1 MDNWKDRLKAAADE
15 MGLKAPDIA
24 GGLSP
29 KLSAPSV
36 YGWFAKDIH
45 KGVKPTK
52 ELTGPNLIRVCD
64 LLRIQPKW
72 LITGKGPRRM
82 LPAAYGVLLGL
93 YNDADD
99 DNRKVM
105 DISLD
110 MACRIALQS
119 LGIEVADIPSPKTKK
134 GDSVGTVKQRRKKD
148 NQPL

>member
-1 MDNWKDRLKAAADE
+1 METWKDRLKSAADE
-15 MGLKAPDIA
+15 MDLKAPDIA
-24 GGLSP
+24 DRLTP
-29 KLSAPSV
+29 KLKAPSV
-36 YGWFAKDIH
+36 YAWFSK
-45 KGVKPTK
+45 KPGSIQ
-52 ELTGPNLIRVCD
+52 ELTGPNLIKVCE

-82 LPAAYGVLLGL
+82 LPPVYDVLLSL

-119 LGIEVADIPSPKTKK
+119 LGIEVADIHSPKTTK
-134 GDSVGTVKQRRKKD
+134 GDNVGTAKQRRKK
-148 NQPL
+148 NNKPL